1 MIRIALQIL
10 EVMQVYF
17 YQATLK
23 LLVHT
28 DSTLDF
34 FGLLNRKWHLNK
46 TTELKNTLRIKSTI
60 LQKTKQQRES
70 KQSRTLK

>member
-1 MIRIALQIL
+1 MFF
-10 EVMQVYF
+10 F
-17 YQATLK
+17 YQATPK

-46 TTELKNTLRIKSTI
+46 MTELNNAIHIKSTI
-60 LQKTKQQRES
+60 SQKINNNEKVNRAEP
-70 KQSRTLK
+70 

>member
-23 LLVHT
+23 FLVHA

-46 TTELKNTLRIKSTI
+46 TTELRNTLRIKSIT
-60 LQKTKQQRES
+60 LQKTKRE
-70 KQSRTLK
+70 

>member
-1 MIRIALQIL
+1 MVTRIALQIL
-10 EVMQVYF
+10 EVMQLRF

-34 FGLLNRKWHLNK
+34 FGLVNRKWHLNK
-46 TTELKNTLRIKSTI
+46 MTLKNTY
-60 LQKTKQQRES
+60 QKYYLTEK
-70 KQSRTLK
+70 

>member
-23 LLVHT
+23 FLVHT

-46 TTELKNTLRIKSTI
+46 MTELRNTRRIKRTT
-60 LQKTKQQRES
+60 LQKTKQE
-70 KQSRTLK
+70 